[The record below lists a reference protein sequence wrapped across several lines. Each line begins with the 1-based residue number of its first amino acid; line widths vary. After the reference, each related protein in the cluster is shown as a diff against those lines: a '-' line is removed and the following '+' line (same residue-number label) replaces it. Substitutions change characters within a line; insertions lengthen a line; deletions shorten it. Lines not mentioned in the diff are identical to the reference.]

1 MNTNEPRPDFDDAPR
16 HYDADWKDLSRP
28 PAEGLDR
35 PSDQLADDPAI
46 PEVIPAEE
54 LIRRR
59 SARAFAP
66 PGPGFWGA
74 VLWCLSFIL
83 VMLLGLAPVMIADL
97 VVQSRQYPDPQ
108 AWVQS
113 QLNAFANEGVVL
125 PGLGRSFARGMLAA
139 EIVSLLYAL
148 LVVRYTMGR
157 KWPRIVALRLPRV
170 DHLVLCL
177 LALPGLML
185 LHGGAHELARM
196 LIPPGKGP
204 ALDLSEMLKGIFQ
217 PWPRWLTVL
226 VIGVGPGISE
236 ELWCRGF
243 LGRGLLARYG
253 IVAGVI
259 LTSIF
264 FGLLHGS
271 LSYAIGTACMGAAL
285 HFIYLTTRSLLV
297 PMLLHCLNNSLS
309 MLLVMGDLNV
319 PNVDPDTPPRLMYLG
334 SACLVAAVFYAL
346 YVSRGRLRDVTGAPP
361 RWQPPFP
368 SVALPPP
375 ESGTVVAH
383 EAPSPVAIALV
394 VMGAVAFGLCWMY
407 V

>member
-1 MNTNEPRPDFDDAPR
+1 MSTNEPRPDSNDAPR
-16 HYDADWKDLSRP
+16 RNDAEWKDNSPSRVDGP
-28 PAEGLDR
+28 DGESERG
-35 PSDQLADDPAI
+35 ADDAAI

-54 LIRRR
+54 PIGRR
-59 SARAFAP
+59 SARAYAP

-74 VLWCLSFIL
+74 VLWCITFIL

-97 VVQSRQYPDPQ
+97 VVQSKQYPDPQ
-108 AWVQS
+108 AWIQS
-113 QLNAFANEGVVL
+113 QLNALGDNGIVL

-139 EIVSLLYAL
+139 EVLSLLYAL
-148 LVVRYTMGR
+148 LVVRWTMGQN
-157 KWPRIVALRLPRV
+157 WPRIVALRLPRV

-177 LALPGLML
+177 LALPGLMI
-185 LHGGAHELARM
+185 LHGGAHEVARM

-204 ALDLSEMLKGIFQ
+204 ALDMGEMLKGIFQ

-297 PMLLHCLNNSLS
+297 PMLLHCLNNSLT
-309 MLLVMGDLNV
+309 MLLAMGDFNV
-319 PNVDPDTPPRLMYLG
+319 PNVDPDAPPRLMYLG
-334 SACLVAAVFYAL
+334 SACMVAAVFYAL
-346 YVSRGRLRDVTGAPP
+346 YVSRGRLRDLAGGPP

-375 ESGTVVAH
+375 GSGTIVAH
-383 EAPSPVAIALV
+383 EAPSPTAIALV
-394 VMGAVAFGLCWMY
+394 VLGAMAFGLCWMY